1 MLLCLRVCAALLKD
15 GLGIG
20 LNRQEEAERMATE
33 LLITEAEEKEKQA
46 KKKKKQSDKKK
57 KGSR

>member
-20 LNRQEEAERMATE
+20 LNRQEEAEQVATE
-33 LLITEAEEKEKQA
+33 LLIAEAFWFEFEWNPRNEFVLL
-46 KKKKKQSDKKK
+46 
-57 KGSR
+57 